1 MKSWRFDV
9 LDNLALPSHVG
20 IIMDGNGRWAKER
33 GSSRTSGHQ
42 EGLEA
47 AKRIVTHAS
56 NTGINI
62 LSLYVFST
70 ENWRRAEQE
79 VNLLMNLIKT
89 HLRQQYDFY
98 RENGLRIVHSGNLE
112 GLPLSV
118 RREIRF
124 AEEKTAQLDG
134 MRINLL
140 INYGGRDEIVRAVR
154 RLVEDDSCPDSITE
168 AQFAQYFDHPEIPDL
183 DLMIR
188 TGGEVRLSN
197 FLLWQ
202 AAYAEMYF
210 SDVYWPDWTSEH
222 LDAALVY
229 YQSRRRRFGK
239 IADE

>member
-1 MKSWRFDV
+1 MN
-9 LDNLALPSHVG
+9 NLALPSHVG

-33 GSSRTSGHQ
+33 GFSRTSGHR

-47 AKRIVTHAS
+47 AKRIVVHAS
-56 NTGINI
+56 NTGFKV

-79 VNLLMNLIKT
+79 VEFLMNLIKT

-98 RENGLRIVHSGNLE
+98 RENGLRIIHSGNLE
-112 GLPLSV
+112 RLPLSV
-118 RREIRF
+118 RREIRL
-124 AEEKTAQLDG
+124 AEEKTAQFDG
-134 MRINLL
+134 MQINLL
-140 INYGGRDEIVRAVR
+140 INYGGRDEIVRAAR
-154 RLVEDDSCPDSITE
+154 RFAKDEGCSDSVTE
-168 AQFAQYFDHPEIPDL
+168 AQFAQYLDHPEIPDL
-183 DLMIR
+183 DLVIR
-188 TGGEVRLSN
+188 TGGELRLSN

-239 IADE
+239 IAYE